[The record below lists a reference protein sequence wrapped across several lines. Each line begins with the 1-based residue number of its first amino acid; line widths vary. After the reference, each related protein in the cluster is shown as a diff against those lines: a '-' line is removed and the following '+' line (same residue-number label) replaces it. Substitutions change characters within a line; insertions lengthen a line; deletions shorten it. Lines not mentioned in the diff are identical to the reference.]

1 MERILSNQCKDYIN
15 KKVVL
20 FGYVH
25 NIRKLGG
32 LVFIILRDKSGI
44 VQTIIEKPDEVI
56 SSLGLESVVKISGR
70 VREEKRAPNGI
81 EVEIEKLEPIVLV
94 KEQIPIEI
102 NKPIEYSKVSLDKIL
117 SYRSVTLRNLQIR
130 AIFKIQA
137 GLAEAFR
144 KFLNSEGFTE
154 VFTPKIVKTATEG
167 GAELFPVR
175 YFEKRAYLAQSP
187 QFYKQIMVG
196 VFEKVFEVGYV
207 FRAEKH
213 ETKRHLNEYVSLD
226 AEVGFIKD
234 EEDLMELHTRL
245 LRYMFNYIRE
255 NFLEELEMYNIKLP
269 KIDKIPRVSFSEA
282 INILRKKYKK
292 SCEGDLDPEGERLI
306 CKYFKEETDSD
317 LVFITLYPREKSPM
331 YAMPYQENPKLAR
344 KFDLLYKGV
353 EITTGGQRIH
363 DYKMLK
369 KSIKERG
376 LNPEDFSFYLQAFRY
391 GMPPHGGFGI
401 GLERLTCQ
409 MLELRNVKEASL
421 FPRDRHRLVP

>member
-102 NKPIEYSKVSLDKIL
+102 NKPIEYSKVGLDKIL

-226 AEVGFIKD
+226 
-234 EEDLMELHTRL
+234 
-245 LRYMFNYIRE
+245 
-255 NFLEELEMYNIKLP
+255 
-269 KIDKIPRVSFSEA
+269 
-282 INILRKKYKK
+282 
-292 SCEGDLDPEGERLI
+292 
-306 CKYFKEETDSD
+306 
-317 LVFITLYPREKSPM
+317 
-331 YAMPYQENPKLAR
+331 
-344 KFDLLYKGV
+344 V
-353 EITTGGQRIH
+353 E
-363 DYKMLK
+363 
-369 KSIKERG
+369 
-376 LNPEDFSFYLQAFRY
+376 
-391 GMPPHGGFGI
+391 
-401 GLERLTCQ
+401 
-409 MLELRNVKEASL
+409 
-421 FPRDRHRLVP
+421 